1 MQNKVIKYTPQI
13 AQIIKLSLLI
23 GFGIFI
29 GLLSLKLSYYI
40 FLLFLIPGFL
50 LIAWNKEEYG
60 ILLII
65 VITSSIISED
75 QLPVLHTGL
84 GNFHLVDL
92 YLFFSLGSIF
102 IKYYHGKFNSLEKT
116 PVDIP
121 LLIFFGLAVFSMLLA
136 VTFFSVSIRSSFSE
150 LRIIT
155 YYLSFFLVTNLLRSE
170 AQLKRLIHGL
180 YIIAIVVVLF
190 MLAQVIIGTS
200 IRIIPARVESL
211 STMGKTYSD
220 TIRVITPGNSLIF
233 VMFLVAC
240 CTFILKR
247 SGGKFYNLLNVVIL
261 GIGLIV
267 GFNRNLWIPA
277 ILVIGLFFI
286 IAPKQSKVRFLG
298 FSVLMT
304 FLMTVVIV
312 SAYISGG
319 KLKNY
324 TESTFIRLFTMTKGD
339 DLVKQDTLID
349 RIIENRYAYKK
360 IKSHPIFGIG
370 LGNNYRNDVE
380 WDPKLNAYIHNG
392 FLWILMKIGLFGF
405 VAFLWFLIASTVRG
419 FKNWNRIDNT
429 FLKGAYIG
437 FTLACIGF
445 MLSALVNPVFMQWHS
460 SPIIG
465 VMLGSNELINRLNSQ
480 GT

>member
-1 MQNKVIKYTPQI
+1 MQNKTLTHSPHI
-13 AQIIKLSLLI
+13 AQGIKLFLLI

-29 GLLSLKLSYYI
+29 GVLSLKLSYYI
-40 FLLFLIPGFL
+40 FLLFLIPSFFL
-50 LIAWNKEEYG
+50 LAWSKEEYG

-65 VITSSIISED
+65 VITASVISED
-75 QLPVLHTGL
+75 QLPVLHTGF

-92 YLFFSLGSIF
+92 YLFFSLSSIF
-102 IKYYHGKFNSLEKT
+102 IKYYHGKYNTFKKT
-116 PVDIP
+116 PLDIS
-121 LLIFFGLAVFSMLLA
+121 LLVFFGFAVFSMLLS
-136 VTFFSVSIRSSFSE
+136 VTFFSVSIRTAFSE

-170 AQLKRLIHGL
+170 SQLKRLIQGL
-180 YIIAIVVVLF
+180 YLISIVVVLF
-190 MLAQVIIGTS
+190 MIAQVLIGTA
-200 IRIIPARVESL
+200 IRILPARVEFL

-240 CTFILKR
+240 CTMILQKSRRNFFNFI
-247 SGGKFYNLLNVVIL
+247 NVIIL
-261 GIGLIV
+261 GIGLVI

-277 ILVIGLFFI
+277 FIAMGLFFI
-286 IAPKQSKVRFLG
+286 ISPKQCKIRFLG
-298 FSVLMT
+298 FGIIIT
-304 FLMTVVIV
+304 FLLAVAIV
-312 SAYISGG
+312 FGYISGG

-324 TESTFIRLFTMTKGD
+324 TESTFIRLFTITKGD

-392 FLWILMKIGLFGF
+392 FLWILMKIGIFGF
-405 VAFLWFLIASTVRG
+405 VAFLWFLIASIVRG
-419 FKNWNRIDNT
+419 FKHWNKIDNSL
-429 FLKGAYIG
+429 LKGAYIG

-445 MLSALVNPVFMQWHS
+445 ILSALVNPVFMQWHS

-465 VMLGSNELINRLNSQ
+465 VMLGSNELINRLNNQ